1 MFRLPPALPP
11 PPLKAE
17 GILPPSFSFT
27 AAEVLHHRRRGQEE
41 LLGGLPFPTLP
52 LKLGFPPFFSL
63 LSLNRRGRKEEKKK
77 KIFPI
82 NGGGGHCFLS
92 PLRSPTNTF
101 PYFPSVRFSP
111 PLPFYLP
118 FSPTLLFPNWTF
130 EGASFPFSPCYHYS
144 SPPLPFS
151 PEGFLVYCLSIYP
164 TPPPTSNL
172 LTPHSSLLRWWRKK
186 GRGEEM
192 WSPL

>member
-63 LSLNRRGRKEEKKK
+63 LPLNRRGRKEGKKK

-92 PLRSPTNTF
+92 PLR
-101 PYFPSVRFSP
+101 
-111 PLPFYLP
+111 PLPHQHFP
-118 FSPTLLFPNWTF
+118 LFPLR
-130 EGASFPFSPCYHYS
+130 PFLSP
-144 SPPLPFS
+144 SPVL
-151 PEGFLVYCLSIYP
+151 
-164 TPPPTSNL
+164 
-172 LTPHSSLLRWWRKK
+172 
-186 GRGEEM
+186 
-192 WSPL
+192 SPLFSDSFVP